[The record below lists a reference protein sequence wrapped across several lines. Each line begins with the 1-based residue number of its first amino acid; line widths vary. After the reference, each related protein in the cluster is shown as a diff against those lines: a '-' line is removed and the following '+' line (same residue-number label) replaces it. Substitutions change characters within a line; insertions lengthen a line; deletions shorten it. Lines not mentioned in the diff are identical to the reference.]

1 MREARESARGD
12 SVVKQSVA
20 LLVYPPGARDRFVV
34 VRRPEHAGEELAGLW
49 GLPAATLR
57 PGEEE
62 TEAAHRIAREKLGTT
77 VRLMG
82 VRARGIQERPGYR
95 LEMRLYEAE
104 LIGPEPRLPP
114 PPPDPKITYYTAWRW
129 ADAAALREAAQQGS
143 LCARL
148 ALEAL
153 GPYSSTGSNMST
165 E

>member
-1 MREARESARGD
+1 M
-12 SVVKQSVA
+12 VKRSVA

-34 VRRPEHAGEELAGLW
+34 VRRPEHPEEELAGVW

-62 TEAAHRIAREKLGTT
+62 IEAAHRIAREKLGTV
-77 VRLMG
+77 VRLLG
-82 VRARGIQERPGYR
+82 VRARGVQERPNYR

-104 LIGPEPRLPP
+104 LMGPEPRLPY
-114 PPPDPKITYYTAWRW
+114 PPPDFETTYYTAWRW
-129 ADAAALREAAQQGS
+129 ADTTVLREAAQQGS

-153 GPYSSTGSNMST
+153 EPYPSTGSNMST